1 MKNSFPTLGKKKRN
15 PRGICV
21 YARTRHACVSC
32 EERHRLRTRLIT
44 SIARRPPPPPP
55 QCLAL
60 NSLVYRVHANIMLG
74 KWITTIIPT
83 RFIYN
88 VERKNKN
95 VCAPL

>member
-60 NSLVYRVHANIMLG
+60 NSLRELSA
-74 KWITTIIPT
+74 TI
-83 RFIYN
+83 R
-88 VERKNKN
+88 R
-95 VCAPL
+95 ARR